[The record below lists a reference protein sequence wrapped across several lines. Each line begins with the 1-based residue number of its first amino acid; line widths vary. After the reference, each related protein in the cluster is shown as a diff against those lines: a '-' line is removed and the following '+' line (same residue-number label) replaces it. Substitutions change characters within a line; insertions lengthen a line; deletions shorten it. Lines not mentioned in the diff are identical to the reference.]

1 VTSGDGVT
9 LYREVDEVP
18 VDVAQA
24 PANTTA
30 PTVTPTTRLR
40 RIQASPKIDVY
51 NTAYMV
57 PKRNRPFKDGPSNER
72 RKGRG
77 QWNDGTPS
85 TIPRI
90 AVQGELSRIKRMI

>member
-9 LYREVDEVP
+9 LYRELDDVP

-24 PANTTA
+24 PANSTA
-30 PTVTPTTRLR
+30 PIVTPTTRLR

-57 PKRNRPFKDGPSNER
+57 PKRNRLF
-72 RKGRG
+72 
-77 QWNDGTPS
+77 
-85 TIPRI
+85 
-90 AVQGELSRIKRMI
+90 